1 MYCNQKG
8 IRLLQQSPCIYS
20 HFKVILLWLQQQ
32 KAQQAQQ
39 AHRQQA
45 YKVTQQ

>member
-1 MYCNQKG
+1 MSYCTVNQIVVYLYCNQKG

-32 KAQQAQQ
+32 KAQ
-39 AHRQQA
+39 
-45 YKVTQQ
+45 